1 MGGVEKGSGSPGK
14 GAGGGYGEELDGGG
28 RLLRSVSWPIF
39 SSLIEVGEEVHLEYI
54 IHHYTS
60 KLANE

>member
-39 SSLIEVGEEVHLEYI
+39 SSLIEVGEEVHLE
-54 IHHYTS
+54 
-60 KLANE
+60 